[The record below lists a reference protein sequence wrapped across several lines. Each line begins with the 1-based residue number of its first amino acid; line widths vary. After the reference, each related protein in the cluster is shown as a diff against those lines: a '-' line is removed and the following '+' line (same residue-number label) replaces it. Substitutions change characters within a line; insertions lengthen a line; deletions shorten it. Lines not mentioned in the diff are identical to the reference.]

1 MTFEKSRQ
9 GLRCDVS
16 DLIKISVCFIFL
28 ALVAGCSAKA
38 VATLSGSSV
47 APQPTVPQTNSPA
60 PPETAACPPEQ
71 FEQAVV
77 EVAPYREADFASV
90 LTEDSDF
97 VFAGHED
104 GDSVSVIADTEPQ
117 AESQACE
124 DVEAV
129 PSIKDVVLAQYE
141 DWRGVR
147 YRPGGSDYR
156 GVDCSGLVQAI
167 FRDAFE
173 KELPRTSG
181 EQKRLGEA
189 VPRGEIQPG
198 DLVYFIDRGREH
210 VGVAVNGNQF
220 VHASRKKGVILS
232 SFDRY
237 WSKRLRHIR
246 RILDDKDQTPQP
258 RVGG

>member
-9 GLRCDVS
+9 GLRCDLS

-28 ALVAGCSAKA
+28 AFVAGCSAKA
-38 VATLSGSSV
+38 VSTLSGPSV
-47 APQPTVPQTNSPA
+47 APQPAVPQTNSPA
-60 PPETAACPPEQ
+60 QPETAACPPEQ
-71 FEQAVV
+71 SQEALA
-77 EVAPYREADFASV
+77 EVIPYREADFATV
-90 LTEDSDF
+90 LTEESDF
-97 VFAGHED
+97 VFVGHED
-104 GDSVSVIADTEPQ
+104 ADYASVLAEPQ
-117 AESQACE
+117 AESQAYE
-124 DVEAV
+124 DVDDV
-129 PSIKDVVLAQYE
+129 PSIKDIVLAQYE

-210 VGVAVNGNQF
+210 VGVAVSGNQF